1 MSVGASVSVSVSMSA
16 WVWVYQSIHSLGT
29 EMGLRNFHLPYKA
42 AQREAPRSA
51 NQNWQAS

>member
-1 MSVGASVSVSVSMSA
+1 MGV
-16 WVWVYQSIHSLGT
+16 SIHSLGT